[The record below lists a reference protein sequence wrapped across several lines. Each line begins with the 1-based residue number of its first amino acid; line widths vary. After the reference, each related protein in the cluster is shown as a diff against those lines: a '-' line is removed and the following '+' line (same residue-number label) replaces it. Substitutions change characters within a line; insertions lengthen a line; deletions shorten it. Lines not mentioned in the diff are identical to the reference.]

1 MCGQLLQTVSSAK
14 YLGVTL
20 SNDLSWHNQVCT
32 VAQRSNSALHLIA
45 RNLHNCPK
53 ATRALAYTT
62 LVRPKMEYCAAVWD
76 PHLKEDVDVLERVNR
91 RAARMV
97 HNLGWYE
104 QGVSPTALLSDLGW
118 QTLATR
124 RKHQRLHLMFNI
136 SHGLVAVPPT
146 RLVKHERL
154 TRGHSRKYKVLSS
167 THNKVKNSFYHRTI
181 PTWNSLPEDAVSSD
195 TLASF
200 KSKLQA

>member
-76 PHLKEDVDVLERVNR
+76 PHLKEDEDVLERVNR

-136 SHGLVAVPPT
+136 SHGLVAFPP
-146 RLVKHERL
+146 
-154 TRGHSRKYKVLSS
+154 
-167 THNKVKNSFYHRTI
+167 
-181 PTWNSLPEDAVSSD
+181 PPVSSNTKD
-195 TLASF
+195 IPEGTVGNTKYYPPRTT
-200 KSKLQA
+200 KSKTLFITGLSPRGIHSQRMQSVQTL